1 MSAVIWAINV
11 YAKWGVFSKIFIF
24 ASIIGAFWDVC
35 HCLSYL
41 LICHYK
47 YHSRLH
53 RCMEDLRKPCYY
65 LGRYMN
71 VFQYRN
77 FVAFRYYWEY
87 FGICT
92 LVQAIDKDADIESL
106 LPVTIRSIS
115 ICVNIW
121 ATHRCAVVR
130 ALLFMLLS
138 GNTYRCQYRVFCILS
153 FSRISQNLCRGRDN
167 IWIYCYRDCVLLP
180 VTIRVS
186 RNLCRYRDN
195 MWILCYRDYGC
206 LRHCRGDFGNHAI
219 IMGNIRICTSIE
231 IIFV

>member
-1 MSAVIWAINV
+1 MVKYFYILLISDRIVLNLCRYLGNKCICQV
-11 YAKWGVFSKIFIF
+11 GVFSKIFIF

-138 GNTYRCQYRVFCILS
+138 GNTDICQYRVFCILS

-167 IWIYCYRDCVLLP
+167 I
-180 VTIRVS
+180 
-186 RNLCRYRDN
+186 
-195 MWILCYRDYGC
+195 
-206 LRHCRGDFGNHAI
+206 
-219 IMGNIRICTSIE
+219 
-231 IIFV
+231 